1 MTTFV
6 PVMFLLCFGMVVAQE
21 FLTTLVLATP
31 FGAAEVCFYLP
42 WVFFYSL
49 ALAVPYP
56 LMLVF
61 AALTGFAWDARWQV
75 PADVPDLPFGSSI
88 VLFVIFGSV
97 VQGIRPLFRRGNW
110 FLPVIMVG
118 LAILLQLASQYLLLS
133 FRRGSFEFS
142 SELWLTVVFTSMAAM
157 ALSPV
162 LFWLNSRIARRCGY
176 QLEIEQFTFRRSYGH
191 QI

>member
-1 MTTFV
+1 
-6 PVMFLLCFGMVVAQE
+6 
-21 FLTTLVLATP
+21 
-31 FGAAEVCFYLP
+31 
-42 WVFFYSL
+42 
-49 ALAVPYP
+49 
-56 LMLVF
+56 
-61 AALTGFAWDARWQV
+61 
-75 PADVPDLPFGSSI
+75 
-88 VLFVIFGSV
+88 
-97 VQGIRPLFRRGNW
+97 
-110 FLPVIMVG
+110 MVG

>member
-1 MTTFV
+1 MISFV
-6 PVMFLLCFGMVVAQE
+6 PVMFVLFWVMLIAQE
-21 FLTTLVLATP
+21 FLTPLMISTP
-31 FGAAEVCFYLP
+31 FGPAEICFYLP

-49 ALAVPYP
+49 ALTVPYP
-56 LMLVF
+56 LMLAF
-61 AALTGFAWDARWQV
+61 AALAGFVWDARWQV
-75 PADVPDLPFGSSI
+75 PGDSPDLPFGSSI
-88 VLFVIFGSV
+88 ILFVIFGSV

-110 FLPVIMVG
+110 FFPVIMVG
-118 LAILLQLASQYLLLS
+118 LAVLFQLASEYLLLS
-133 FRRGSFEFS
+133 FRRGGFEFS
-142 SELWLTVVFTSMAAM
+142 SELWLTVVFTSVAAM

>member
-1 MTTFV
+1 MIFFA
-6 PVMFLLCFGMVVAQE
+6 PVMFVLFWVMMIAQE
-21 FLTTLVLATP
+21 FLAPWTVTTM
-31 FGAAEVCFYLP
+31 FGVAEVYFFLP
-42 WVFFYSL
+42 WVFFYSM

-56 LMLVF
+56 LMVAF
-61 AALTGFAWDARWQV
+61 AALAGFTWDARWQV
-75 PADVPDLPFGSSI
+75 PGDSLDLPFGSSI
-88 VLFVIFGSV
+88 VLFVVFGSV

-110 FLPVIMVG
+110 LLPVIMVG
-118 LAILLQLASQYLLLS
+118 LAVFFQLASQYLLLS

-142 SELWLTVVFTSMAAM
+142 SELWFTVVFTSVASM

-176 QLEIEQFTFRRSYGH
+176 ELEIEQFTFRRSYGH